1 VYANISKVSLLLR
14 KNDVEL
20 FASMYTYRKT
30 ALRAYSYGVVAELH
44 RASRTPRA
52 IEIYIGI
59 DRGRQ
64 ILKLRDGRRGV
75 DAGGKENGSSRSHF

>member
-1 VYANISKVSLLLR
+1 VLPCLAPGAFFLLLCIANIPKVSFFLR
-14 KNDVEL
+14 KNDVEI
-20 FASMYTYRKT
+20 FASMYTCRKT

-59 DRGRQ
+59 DPG
-64 ILKLRDGRRGV
+64 
-75 DAGGKENGSSRSHF
+75 ESNF